1 MKDIL
6 TVFSKEMRR
15 FFTDRRTLAALFLP
29 GIAIFI
35 LYTILG
41 HFISDQLVSINAVP
55 KETEIRVAY
64 TENFGSNEEPSLVM
78 QVEAGIL
85 LAEESNTVV
94 KEEIAS
100 SQIDEY
106 KDRVRNDE
114 IDLLIVYSNGFED
127 QLKQEGTGDNS
138 VSLFYNAE
146 DSVSSYVYS
155 LASSLISVCYNN
167 YFVNIIDNEYQN
179 PNLSEGSYALS
190 QMLSFVF
197 PMITIALLFST
208 ILTICPESIAGEKER
223 GTIASLLLTPVK
235 RSHIALGKILA
246 LSVTAIAS
254 GAVSFLGILLSL
266 PELFGGEVDFF
277 SVFTPGAVVVLFFLI
292 ITALFLFVTMGL
304 FVSAFAKTIK
314 EANAYLSPL
323 MIVFMILAIVP
334 AVVDMSNIGIAF
346 IPILDLVVSMNL
358 IITGAVSSVII
369 PFVAVT
375 IVMNLVLSGLFIF
388 LVTKIFRNEN
398 VMFSR

>member
-6 TVFSKEMRR
+6 TVFFKEMRR

-29 GIAIFI
+29 GIVIFVF
-35 LYTILG
+35 YTILG
-41 HFISDQLVSINAVP
+41 RIISDQIVSANAAP
-55 KETEIRVAY
+55 KETEIIVAY
-64 TENFGSNEEPSLVM
+64 TENFGSKEEPELVM
-78 QVEAGIL
+78 QIEAGIL
-85 LAEESNTVV
+85 LADKSNTIKKEKIAPTDVTEFKDKV
-94 KEEIAS
+94 KNE
-100 SQIDEY
+100 
-106 KDRVRNDE
+106 E
-114 IDLLIVYSNGFED
+114 IDLLVVYSDDFEER
-127 QLKQEGTGDNS
+127 LNQEGATGNS

-167 YFVNIIDNEYQN
+167 YFVNIVDNEYQE
-179 PNLSEGSYALS
+179 PNLSEGNYITT

-197 PMITIALLFST
+197 PMVTIALLFST

-246 LSVTAIAS
+246 LSATACAS
-254 GAVSFLGILLSL
+254 GAISFLGILLSL
-266 PELFGGEVDFF
+266 PELFGGDINFF
-277 SVFTPGAVVVLFFLI
+277 SVFTPGAVVVLFFLVV
-292 ITALFLFVTMGL
+292 TALFLFVTMGL
-304 FVSAFAKTIK
+304 FVSAYAKTIK

-334 AVVDMSNIGIAF
+334 AVIDMSNIGFAF
-346 IPILDLVVSMNL
+346 VPILDLVVSMNL
-358 IITGAVSSVII
+358 ILTGAASAVLV

-375 IVMNLVLSGLFIF
+375 IVMNVVLSSLFIF
-388 LVTKIFRNEN
+388 LITKIFGNEN